1 MNTTLRRSD
10 RALSEEAAMQVAE
23 NAEYGVLSIMGND
36 GYPYAVPLN
45 FVRCGEYFY
54 AHSAK
59 EGKKLDSISIA
70 QANKVC
76 INFVETAAAIPEKF
90 SFEYKSATLFCTV
103 STVSDR
109 AEKVCALKKLIEKY
123 SPDFI
128 EKGYEYVAR
137 SSDKAAVLRFKIDGI
152 SGKERKR

>member
-1 MNTTLRRSD
+1 MNTILRRSD
-10 RALSEEAAMQVAE
+10 RALSEADAMQVAE
-23 NAEYGVLSIMGND
+23 NAEYGVLSIVGND

-45 FVRCGEYFY
+45 FVKCGEYFY
-54 AHSAK
+54 AHCAK
-59 EGKKLDSISIA
+59 EGKKLDSIA
-70 QANKVC
+70 LANKVC
-76 INFVETAAAIPEKF
+76 INFVGTAAAIPEKF
-90 SFEYKSATLFCTV
+90 SFEYKSATLFCTAGL
-103 STVSDR
+103 VSDQ

-137 SSDKAAVLRFKIDGI
+137 SADKAAVLRFKIDGI